1 MIFRRIDNRIMGKVL
16 LNPGMRQHIRVGT
29 AAISPIYHRPTAT
42 DWRIAANRRACQVPA
57 LCKDATVRRSSVTIW
72 ASVHVRHFGMENSVS
87 ESLHPAAPHH
97 LPGFITAPGETD
109 VLMIVVAIILI
120 GSVVGVGNL
129 YLHLHTLPER
139 MAHKSQKLQFEIVA
153 VLGLLAL
160 FTHNHLFWVIG
171 LFLAM
176 IDLPDFG
183 TPLRRIAG
191 SVEKIA
197 GVPPDPDPAET
208 PTETAGHGANTNSA
222 TAKSEAPG
230 HA

>member
-1 MIFRRIDNRIMGKVL
+1 
-16 LNPGMRQHIRVGT
+16 
-29 AAISPIYHRPTAT
+29 
-42 DWRIAANRRACQVPA
+42 
-57 LCKDATVRRSSVTIW
+57 
-72 ASVHVRHFGMENSVS
+72 MEYYVS

-97 LPGFITAPGETD
+97 LPAFITAPGNTD
-109 VLMIVVAIILI
+109 ILMVVVAIVLV
-120 GSVVGVGNL
+120 GSVLMVGNF

-171 LFLAM
+171 LLLAM
-176 IDLPDFG
+176 VDLPDFG

-197 GVPPDPDPAET
+197 NVPPGDDET
-208 PTETAGHGANTNSA
+208 LMADQSAAHAVVAHGLGTTKANAAS
-222 TAKSEAPG
+222 SEVQS

>member
-1 MIFRRIDNRIMGKVL
+1 M
-16 LNPGMRQHIRVGT
+16 
-29 AAISPIYHRPTAT
+29 
-42 DWRIAANRRACQVPA
+42 
-57 LCKDATVRRSSVTIW
+57 
-72 ASVHVRHFGMENSVS
+72 S
-87 ESLHPAAPHH
+87 EPLHPAAPHH
-97 LPGFITAPGETD
+97 LPGFITAPGDTD
-109 VLMIVVAIILI
+109 VLMVVVGIVLI
-120 GSVVGVGNL
+120 AAVVGVGNI

-176 IDLPDFG
+176 VDLPDFS

-191 SVEKIA
+191 SVEKMA
-197 GVPPDPDPAET
+197 GAPAESD
-208 PTETAGHGANTNSA
+208 PTEAPPVAAGHGEAKA
-222 TAKSEAPG
+222 DTAKSEVHG

>member
-1 MIFRRIDNRIMGKVL
+1 
-16 LNPGMRQHIRVGT
+16 
-29 AAISPIYHRPTAT
+29 
-42 DWRIAANRRACQVPA
+42 
-57 LCKDATVRRSSVTIW
+57 
-72 ASVHVRHFGMENSVS
+72 
-87 ESLHPAAPHH
+87 
-97 LPGFITAPGETD
+97 LPPFITAPGDTD
-109 VLMIVVAIILI
+109 VLMVVIGLVLI
-120 GSVVGVGNL
+120 GAVLAVGNL

-183 TPLRRIAG
+183 TPLRSIAG

-197 GVPPDPDPAET
+197 GVPPSGEA
-208 PTETAGHGANTNSA
+208 
-222 TAKSEAPG
+222 SELRSEDAA
-230 HA
+230 HAADTTKVAAASSEGPSHA